1 MVAERETGNPEQ
13 KPKGPGEAMPD
24 LAEAAK
30 VPAEEEVVVAA
41 ETTAATMAEKGVE
54 ETAVEEAFT
63 DDADAPKQLT
73 SLLEEAQAKADENW
87 DQLLRVR
94 AEMENLKRRHA
105 NELEKAHKFALDG
118 FVRELLQVRDS
129 LELGH
134 DAARDDGTDVAKLR
148 EGTELTLKLLVSVM
162 GRFGV
167 EQLDPQDKPFD
178 PEYHQAMTTQ
188 PTADIVPNTV
198 VRVIQK
204 GYLLNG
210 RLVRPAMVIVAAAP
224 PSEQA

>member
-1 MVAERETGNPEQ
+1 
-13 KPKGPGEAMPD
+13 MPD
-24 LAEAAK
+24 LVELAK
-30 VPAEEEVVVAA
+30 VPAEEDIVVAA
-41 ETTAATMAEKGVE
+41 ETAAATAAEIGVE
-54 ETAVEEAFT
+54 KVVEEAVEEAFT
-63 DDADAPKQLT
+63 DDPDAPEQLT

-87 DQLLRVR
+87 NQLLRVR

-134 DAARDDGTDVAKLR
+134 DAARDKGADVTKLR

-224 PSEQA
+224 SSEQA